1 MLQIVNG
8 TVIEKRDVSRW
19 GNPTVELL
27 RYQWPSADA
36 LIQKRAYRIITKL
49 SELKSGST
57 AVAQF
62 ISDIENVMVDS
73 ASSVQTSAK
82 AARLTAIKTIV
93 ELLPLD
99 HLDFIVRTVAE
110 VILSTKD
117 VNEKSRETAFDTLI
131 CMGRKMNEP
140 NGIIK
145 LSQIPGYDPTT
156 PDQSSSVPVTA
167 G

>member
-1 MLQIVNG
+1 M
-8 TVIEKRDVSRW
+8 
-19 GNPTVELL
+19 
-27 RYQWPSADA
+27 
-36 LIQKRAYRIITKL
+36 
-49 SELKSGST
+49 KSGST

-117 VNEKSRETAFDTLI
+117 VNENLERPLLI
-131 CMGRKMNEP
+131 
-140 NGIIK
+140 
-145 LSQIPGYDPTT
+145 L
-156 PDQSSSVPVTA
+156 
-167 G
+167 